1 MSDRV
6 PSRYRFDESLL
17 MGSVKDVT
25 KRVPDFK
32 RDVVEDLAKVLNGKS
47 SILSFDFA
55 ENLPTLLAMTA
66 NLKNEG
72 LENAVKFIQAG
83 LYLLTSKCKRLAK
96 APNPHL
102 EKYLFETSS
111 LKVENSLCSNAKAET
126 VIVVNPAT
134 KKRWAVKKLKNS
146 FESEGQGHV
155 LKQVMLYSRLSHPAI
170 VPFAGF
176 TFYFN
181 HKGQVAPAFVH
192 KRMKN
197 ESLHTQ
203 WTKDPRVTV
212 PMTFNN
218 TQKMIFMIGMAAGL
232 RYLHRQRIVHRN
244 LRPSNVLLNGK
255 FEPMLCDFGDL
266 PCPNSDFVVYQAP
279 EILTEQ
285 MYSEKSDVYSF
296 GMIAYQVVTNMPPW
310 DIEIGSSEIVEMV
323 TAGKRP
329 AFKGAVSPVATKM
342 IKGCW
347 GPNPEERLSIDD
359 VISQLLDMTF
369 LPDTDIAR
377 IEEYVKRVL
386 PHHRLKNV
394 DSASS
399 ARSVSVS
406 TQKSISA
413 TELEGSTPADL
424 ETLIENANTGSA
436 KAQVEYGRM
445 LQSGARLEKNEKEAA
460 RYYEMAARQ
469 GDARGECS
477 LGICYYH
484 GVGVAQSY
492 KLAVKYL
499 KRSSDK
505 GNKEA
510 QYYMGMCMKDG
521 TGVEKNTKS
530 AIKYFKAAAMQGEVA
545 SLRHLKELGVSV

>member
-1 MSDRV
+1 MFPLDASA
-6 PSRYRFDESLL
+6 Y
-17 MGSVKDVT
+17 
-25 KRVPDFK
+25 
-32 RDVVEDLAKVLNGKS
+32 A
-47 SILSFDFA
+47 
-55 ENLPTLLAMTA
+55 
-66 NLKNEG
+66 
-72 LENAVKFIQAG
+72 LENVVGASAASVVYRARCNSNGATICIKQIDLEKTPYDVQAIHRH
-83 LYLLTSKCKRLAK
+83 TAFWSKSG
-96 APNPHL
+96 NPHIV
-102 EKYLFETSS
+102 KYFG
-111 LKVENSLCSNAKAET
+111 
-126 VIVVNPAT
+126 
-134 KKRWAVKKLKNS
+134 S
-146 FESEGQGHV
+146 F
-155 LKQVMLYSRLSHPAI
+155 
-170 VPFAGF
+170 
-176 TFYFN
+176 
-181 HKGQVAPAFVH
+181 
-192 KRMKN
+192 
-197 ESLHTQ
+197 
-203 WTKDPRVTV
+203 
-212 PMTFNN
+212 
-218 TQKMIFMIGMAAGL
+218 AAGSA
-232 RYLHRQRIVHRN
+232 VW
-244 LRPSNVLLNGK
+244 
-255 FEPMLCDFGDL
+255 
-266 PCPNSDFVVYQAP
+266 
-279 EILTEQ
+279 ILTEY
-285 MYSEKSDVYSF
+285 MGGGSLSELIKFGYVNGIRDEPLIATVLHSVLKALEFLHDHHEIHRDVRASNILVNENGECKLADFGLATSLVRGGVRLAGTMSVYGETCYMAPEVLKSENGYSEKSDVYSF

-329 AFKGAVSPVATKM
+329 SFKSTVSPAATKM

-347 GPNPEERLSIDD
+347 GANPEERSSIDD
-359 VISQLLDMTF
+359 VIGQLLDMTF

-413 TELEGSTPADL
+413 TELEGSTPADI

-499 KRSSDK
+499 KRASDK